1 MKNQINQVLLLSV
14 LLVFSITSCVDDKII
29 PATDLPQEISTYL
42 ESHFPENKVVQATV
56 DKELFSK
63 SYEVILKDNTTL
75 KFNSKNKITDIE
87 APSKLPNSVIPI
99 QILDYV
105 KTNYPNEVITDWE
118 LEDKNQQVELDNGIT
133 LEFTMEGEFLR
144 IDS

>member
-42 ESHFPENKVVQATV
+42 ESHFPENTVVQATV
-56 DKELFSK
+56 DNELFSK

-87 APSKLPNSVIPI
+87 ATSKLPNSVIPI

>member
-87 APSKLPNSVIPI
+87 ATSKLPNSVIPI